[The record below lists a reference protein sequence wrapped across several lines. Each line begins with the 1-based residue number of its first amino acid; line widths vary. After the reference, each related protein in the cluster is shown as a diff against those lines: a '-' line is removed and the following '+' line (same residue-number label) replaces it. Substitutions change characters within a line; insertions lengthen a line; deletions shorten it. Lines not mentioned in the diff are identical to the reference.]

1 MSEVFTVNSFEDYL
15 RVLQTELKDLNEE
28 LEGRLYYRGQS
39 KRSEEG
45 YALKPSI
52 GRYDH
57 LELKDPKQ
65 LQKLERDV
73 LEVFD
78 NHLVSHLQHLPRTD
92 WERLAIAQHHGLPTR
107 FIYWSTNPLVA
118 LYFATRDTETKN
130 IEVTDEEGNKKQQ
143 SVPVESAVYVL
154 KSNPK
159 RYSVL
164 KRTAEDEENDIKP
177 VGDLET
183 SLADMDLA
191 EEYRHARHAEDDE
204 PADPSPYDDYE
215 TDDTDADVSGK
226 ALAVGDTP
234 ERDPSEPSAS
244 GSPPI
249 PFDIRSPFNI
259 DENIIYD
266 PPHVSQRIRAQDGVL
281 MACHRPLK
289 PLDDQEWF
297 EIIINHEAHEEIRC
311 RLDQYGV
318 FDKQLF
324 PDLDGI
330 AKWLKFRTFETQ
342 TML

>member
-1 MSEVFTVNSFEDYL
+1 MSADFTVNSFEEYL
-15 RVLQTELKDLNEE
+15 GVIQTDLSG
-28 LEGRLYYRGQS
+28 LDGRLYYRGQS
-39 KRSEEG
+39 KRTIEG
-45 YALKPSI
+45 YPLMPSI
-52 GRYDH
+52 GRYNH
-57 LELKDPKQ
+57 LKSKGQKQ
-65 LQKLERDV
+65 LEELEREV

-78 NHLVSHLQHLPRTD
+78 NHLVSHLAHLPRTD

-107 FIYWSTNPLVA
+107 FMDWSTNPLVA
-118 LYFATRDTETKN
+118 LYFATRDTKKKN
-130 IEVTDEEGNKKQQ
+130 IEVSGEDGNKKQQ

-164 KRTAEDEENDIKP
+164 RRTVEDEENDIKP

-183 SLADMDLA
+183 SLANVDLVKVF
-191 EEYRHARHAEDDE
+191 ENSVTDDE
-204 PADPSPYDDYE
+204 PSPYDDYE
-215 TDDTDADVSGK
+215 TDDCGSDALADDDDADE
-226 ALAVGDTP
+226 LAA
-234 ERDPSEPSAS
+234 SAS
-244 GSPPI
+244 PLI
-249 PFDIRSPFNI
+249 PFDIRSPFII

-289 PLDDQEWF
+289 PIDDGDWL
-297 EIIINHEAHEEIRC
+297 EIVIDHEAHDDIRC

-330 AKWLKFRTFETQ
+330 AKWLKFRKFET
-342 TML
+342 TTNAGL

>member
-15 RVLQTELKDLNEE
+15 YVLQTELKDLNEE

-107 FIYWSTNPLVA
+107 FMDWSTNPLVA
-118 LYFATRDTETKN
+118 LYFATRDTKKKN
-130 IEVTDEEGNKKQQ
+130 IEVTDEDGDKKQEN
-143 SVPVESAVYVL
+143 VPVESAVYVL

-164 KRTAEDEENDIKP
+164 KRSSEKEGENIQPVADSTPIDFLGAYRKARDGDE
-177 VGDLET
+177 
-183 SLADMDLA
+183 
-191 EEYRHARHAEDDE
+191 
-204 PADPSPYDDYE
+204 PSPYDDYE
-215 TDDTDADVSGK
+215 TNDTEESYSELVDDFEDDDSDLPAPTVSEG
-226 ALAVGDTP
+226 T
-234 ERDPSEPSAS
+234 SS
-244 GSPPI
+244 
-249 PFDIRSPFNI
+249 DIKSPFVI
-259 DENIIYD
+259 DEDIIYD

-281 MACHRPLK
+281 MACHRPLEE
-289 PLDDQEWF
+289 LDESDWL
-297 EIIINHEAHEEIRC
+297 EIVISHAAHEDIRC

-330 AKWLKFRTFETQ
+330 AKWLKFRSFERQ
-342 TML
+342 NREALV